1 MKRTFLTF
9 NSVLSKS
16 LVFSL
21 SLCSLHVNRETH
33 IAKKSSYPGLQNNM
47 QEVTNYS
54 VSLKKSHKIEIENM
68 NTGERLQEFTTSF
81 SPESSMFPP
90 NKEII
95 RIYFTPS
102 NFNLMVP
109 ADKPIRQVKPVDSVK
124 TFHIRS
130 INFENDDF
138 NESQQDFLINLIN
151 NAFIA
156 GEKTTRYLT
165 KPSQAG
171 EVLRIIIPS
180 HMFQGIAW
188 MILTST
194 TSSTLISPRLRNTSL
209 LK

>member
-1 MKRTFLTF
+1 
-9 NSVLSKS
+9 
-16 LVFSL
+16 
-21 SLCSLHVNRETH
+21 
-33 IAKKSSYPGLQNNM
+33 M

-54 VSLKKSHKIEIENM
+54 VNLKKSHKIEIENM

-124 TFHIRS
+124 TFHIRP

-138 NESQQDFLINLIN
+138 NESQQNFLINLIN

-156 GEKTTRYLT
+156 GEKNNTLFN
-165 KPSQAG
+165 KALPSWGSPTDYYTIPYVPGNSMDDPDIDHVLDFNISTAQEHRLIKINFEMGGREEPNLLVPARFPTEIEFDAHSFQMG
-171 EVLRIIIPS
+171 ELYE
-180 HMFQGIAW
+180 
-188 MILTST
+188 
-194 TSSTLISPRLRNTSL
+194 PRHY
-209 LK
+209 